1 MFPTVETRKK
11 LRTIVDRREAVIVP
25 GAPNALFAKVIE
37 DVGFEA
43 VYVTGA
49 GIANMHLGV
58 PDIGLV
64 SVTELAEITSAITD
78 AVALPVIVDADTGFG
93 NPVNVVRT
101 IKLLERAGAAAIQ
114 LEDQVF
120 PKKCGHF
127 SGKDVIPLNE
137 MLEKIKA
144 AVDTRTDSNLLVI
157 ARTDAR
163 AVHGFEAAIERAQAF
178 AEVGA
183 DMTFVEAPTE
193 EAELRKIPRQIAV
206 PQVANI
212 VFGGLTPEVPRA
224 MLKDMGF
231 SVVLYANAALQAALK
246 AAYEVMTAL
255 KTDGSLRNVES
266 RLASFDERQR
276 AVDKNKFD
284 ELEQLYR
291 TGGFKVS

>member
-1 MFPTVETRKK
+1 
-11 LRTIVDRREAVIVP
+11 
-25 GAPNALFAKVIE
+25 
-37 DVGFEA
+37 
-43 VYVTGA
+43 
-49 GIANMHLGV
+49 
-58 PDIGLV
+58 
-64 SVTELAEITSAITD
+64 
-78 AVALPVIVDADTGFG
+78 VIVDADTGFG

-212 VFGGLTPEVPRA
+212 VFGGLTPEMPRA

>member
-1 MFPTVETRKK
+1 MRKK
-11 LRTIVDRREAVIVP
+11 LKAIVDRREAVIVP

-37 DVGFEA
+37 DVGFKA

-64 SVTELAEITSAITD
+64 SVTELAEITAAIAD

-101 IKLLERAGAAAIQ
+101 TKLLERAGAAAIQ

-127 SGKDVIPLNE
+127 AGKDVIPLSE

-144 AVDTRTDSNLLVI
+144 AVDTRTDSDLLVI

-163 AVHGFEAAIERAQAF
+163 AVEGFDAAIERAQAF

-193 EAELRKIPRQIAV
+193 ESELRKIPRQVRV

-212 VFGGLTPEVPRA
+212 VYGGLTPEVPQA
-224 MLKDMGF
+224 LLKEMGF

-246 AAYEVMTAL
+246 AAYDVMGAL
-255 KTDGSLRNVES
+255 NKDGSLKNVAG

-276 AVDKNKFD
+276 AVDKGKFD
-284 ELEQLYR
+284 KLEQLYR

>member
-1 MFPTVETRKK
+1 MS
-11 LRTIVDRREAVIVP
+11 RTIDLRKRLKAIVERREAVIVP

-37 DVGFEA
+37 DVGFDA

-64 SVTELAEITSAITD
+64 SVTEVSEITHAISD
-78 AVALPVIVDADTGFG
+78 AVSVPVIVDADTGFG

-101 IKLLERAGAAAIQ
+101 VKLLERAGAAAIQ

-127 SGKDVIPLNE
+127 AGKDVIPLDE

-144 AVDTRTDSNLLVI
+144 AVDTRTDSNLLII

-163 AVHGFEAAIERAQAF
+163 AVEGFDAAIERAQAF
-178 AEVGA
+178 VEVGA

-193 EAELRKIPRQIAV
+193 ETELRKIPRQIAV

-212 VFGGLTPEVPRA
+212 VFGGLTPEVPQPV
-224 MLKDMGF
+224 LKEMGF
-231 SVVLYANAALQAALK
+231 SLVLYANAALQAALK

-255 KTDGSLRNVES
+255 KKDGSLRNVAG
-266 RLASFDERQR
+266 RLASFEERQR
-276 AVDKNKFD
+276 AVNKDKFD
-284 ELEQLYR
+284 KLEQLYR
-291 TGGFKVS
+291 TGGFRVS

>member
-1 MFPTVETRKK
+1 MRKK
-11 LRTIVDRREAVIVP
+11 LKALIERREAMIVP
-25 GAPNALFAKVIE
+25 GASNALFAKVVE

-64 SVTELAEITSAITD
+64 SVTELAEITSAISD
-78 AVALPVIVDADTGFG
+78 AVSLPIIVDADTGFG
-93 NPVNVVRT
+93 NPVNVIRT
-101 IKLLERAGAAAIQ
+101 VKLLERAGASAIQ

-127 SGKDVIPLNE
+127 AGKDVIPLNE

-144 AVDTRTDSNLLVI
+144 AVDTRTDSSLLII

-163 AVHGFEAAIERAQAF
+163 AVEGFEAAIERAQAF
-178 AEVGA
+178 VEAGA

-193 EAELRKIPRQIAV
+193 EKELRRIPRDISV

-212 VFGGLTPEVPRA
+212 VYGGLTPELPQA
-224 MLKDMGF
+224 LLKDMGF
-231 SVVLYANAALQAALK
+231 SVVLYANAALQAALR
-246 AAYEVMTAL
+246 ASYEVMTAL
-255 KTDGSLRNVES
+255 KTDGSLRNVGE
-266 RLASFDERQR
+266 RLASFEERQR
-276 AVDKNKFD
+276 AVDKPIFD
-284 ELEQLYR
+284 RLEERYR
-291 TGGFKVS
+291 TGGFKAS

>member
-64 SVTELAEITSAITD
+64 AVTELAEITSAITD

-93 NPVNVVRT
+93 NPVNVVCT

-212 VFGGLTPEVPRA
+212 VFGGLTPEMPRA

>member
-1 MFPTVETRKK
+1 MFRTVEMRKK
-11 LRTIVDRREAVIVP
+11 LKAIVDRREAVIVP
-25 GAPNALFAKVIE
+25 GAPNALFAKVVE

-78 AVALPVIVDADTGFG
+78 AVSLPVIVDADTGFG

-127 SGKDVIPLNE
+127 SGKDVIPLSE

-144 AVDTRTDSNLLVI
+144 AVDTRTDSNLLII

-163 AVHGFEAAIERAQAF
+163 AVDGFEAAIERAQAF

-212 VFGGLTPEVPRA
+212 VFGGLTPEVPQA

-255 KTDGSLRNVES
+255 KTDGSLRNVGN

-276 AVDKNKFD
+276 AVDKDKFD
-284 ELEQLYR
+284 KLEQLYR

>member
-1 MFPTVETRKK
+1 MRKK
-11 LRTIVDRREAVIVP
+11 LKAIVDRREAVIVP
-25 GAPNALFAKVIE
+25 GAPNALFAKVVE

-78 AVALPVIVDADTGFG
+78 AVSLPVIVDADTGFG

-127 SGKDVIPLNE
+127 SGKDVIPLSE

-144 AVDTRTDSNLLVI
+144 AVDTRTDSNLLII

-163 AVHGFEAAIERAQAF
+163 AVDGFEAAIERAQAF

-212 VFGGLTPEVPRA
+212 VFGGLTPEVPQA

-255 KTDGSLRNVES
+255 KTDGSLRNVGN

-276 AVDKNKFD
+276 AVDKDKFD
-284 ELEQLYR
+284 KLEQLYR

>member
-1 MFPTVETRKK
+1 MRKK
-11 LRTIVDRREAVIVP
+11 LKAIVDRREAVIVP
-25 GAPNALFAKVIE
+25 GTPNALFAKVIE
-37 DVGFEA
+37 DVGFKA

-78 AVALPVIVDADTGFG
+78 SVSLPVIVDADTGFG

-144 AVDTRTDSNLLVI
+144 AVDTRKDSDLLII

-163 AVHGFEAAIERAQAF
+163 AVDGFDAAIERAQAF

-193 EAELRKIPRQIAV
+193 ESELRRIPRQVRV

-212 VFGGLTPEVPRA
+212 VFGGLTPEIPQA
-224 MLKDMGF
+224 TLKEMGF

-246 AAYEVMTAL
+246 AAYDVMTAL
-255 KTDGSLRNVES
+255 HTDGSLRNVGA

-276 AVDKNKFD
+276 AVDKDKFD
-284 ELEQLYR
+284 KLEQLYR
-291 TGGFKVS
+291 TGGFRVS